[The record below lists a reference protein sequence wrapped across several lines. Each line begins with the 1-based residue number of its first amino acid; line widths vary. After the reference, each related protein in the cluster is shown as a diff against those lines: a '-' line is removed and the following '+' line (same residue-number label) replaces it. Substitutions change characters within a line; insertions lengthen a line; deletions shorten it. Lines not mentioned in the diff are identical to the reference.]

1 MGIIDAHPVRKME
14 LRAEVKTN
22 KAPTRAWSK
31 RGKEQDAV
39 FLLSPTLPHP
49 LVHAGSR
56 SLSHIQRANFSC
68 LGQGNQK
75 IAAFLGEASKAFAFV
90 AHYQYQAARQGR
102 IPNALLCL
110 FGSAGNPEVFL
121 FQVFDG
127 LRNVANLGDFDMR
140 NRTGRA
146 FVRCRSYMSRTL
158 VGNND
163 A

>member
-1 MGIIDAHPVRKME
+1 MPALYAKRSSV
-14 LRAEVKTN
+14 LRSKQTKPRREHGANGE
-22 KAPTRAWSK
+22 KAGCRS
-31 RGKEQDAV
+31 
-39 FLLSPTLPHP
+39 LLFPTLPHP
-49 LVHAGSR
+49 LIHAGSR

-75 IAAFLGEASKAFAFV
+75 IAAFLGKASKAFAFV

-110 FGSAGNPEVFL
+110 LGSAGNPEVFL

-140 NRTGRA
+140 NRTGGA

-158 VGNND
+158 VRNND